1 MMEKIYEKI
10 LKKKKKKHWP
20 EKMIEEKKKVKKEN
34 PEIQTNGGLG
44 WVWDEWWFVYLK
56 NIEDKLVDEM
66 ENIILCLFGVS
77 HR

>member
-1 MMEKIYEKI
+1 
-10 LKKKKKKHWP
+10 
-20 EKMIEEKKKVKKEN
+20 MIEEKKKVKKEN